1 MHPSKQA
8 EFVVGML
15 IPPACRE
22 EVLGDLYERY
32 RSLLRYSWD
41 AVCIVPPIILSRIR
55 RTSDPLVVLTQ
66 SLALYTSYLCAARIA
81 SPKLLVEPWGLLRL
95 AAPVFVTVAGIA
107 LDDAYADPSRSPAL
121 GPIRAALT
129 GIGLALWS
137 QVLLWAGG
145 SQFAIPYATM
155 AYGCVLSLVFTTGI
169 RILFP
174 PASNQLRGV
183 TAPAAWLKQ
192 SAAPLPADL
201 LRIAKGMV
209 PFLTVLLTALVAW
222 QLWKRAVP

>member
-8 EFVVGML
+8 ELLLGIL

-32 RSLLRYSWD
+32 RSPLRYAWD
-41 AVCIVPPIILSRIR
+41 AICIVPLVILSRIR

-66 SLALYTSYLCAARIA
+66 SLALYTSFLCAARIA

-95 AAPVFVTVAGIA
+95 AAPVFVTLAGIA
-107 LDDAYADPSRSPAL
+107 LDDAYAHPSRPSAL

-137 QVLLWAGG
+137 QVLLWAGA
-145 SQFAIPYATM
+145 SEFSIPYATM
-155 AYGCVLSLVFTTGI
+155 AYGCALSLLLATGV

-174 PASNQLRGV
+174 PAGNQLRGV
-183 TAPAAWLKQ
+183 TAPAAWLQQ
-192 SAAPLPADL
+192 SAAPLPAGL
-201 LRIAKGMV
+201 LRIAKGMA
-209 PFLTVLLTALVAW
+209 PFLTVLLTALLAYQV
-222 QLWKRAVP
+222 WKRAVP